1 MEIARSFSDIE
12 RLVKGAVYA
21 LPTDTVYG
29 LSCSIDDVEGVQA
42 IRTLKGRDAEK
53 PMIVLVAT
61 MRDLEMCGIRPT
73 EEQAAFLKRV
83 WPGPVSV
90 VFTQA
95 QPVLGHIARNGT
107 LAVRMPSR
115 EDLLSFITRVGPIV
129 STSANI
135 SGQNP
140 ATTLA
145 GVTEHFAEGIAYGV
159 DTGMCNNAPSTVVQ
173 ILR

>member
-29 LSCSIDDVEGVQA
+29 LSCAIDDVEAVKA

-61 MRDLEMCGIRPT
+61 MRDLESCGIRPT
-73 EEQAAFLKRV
+73 EEQIALLKRI

-95 QPVLGHIARNGT
+95 FPALQHIASTGT
-107 LAVRMPSR
+107 LAVRMPSKD
-115 EDLLSFITRVGPIV
+115 DLLSFITRVGPIV

-135 SGQNP
+135 SGASP

-145 GVTEHFAEGIAYGV
+145 EVAAQFESGIAYGV
-159 DTGMCNNAPSTVVQ
+159 DGGVCNNTPSTVLQ